1 MPVNRMVSAIE
12 EEIESLSPESDH
24 TEISSVTAK
33 IAKLP
38 TAALQNKLAVKL
50 AYKTKQQITD
60 VKQDI
65 RTIKEGGGTH
75 GKPIGYFPGLID
87 ICLNAENKTAF
98 LQIDDTG
105 HPVLSES
112 CEVNGEIV
120 SPPGAHHFQF
130 KLPRAEEVMRLCYED
145 DQTLWNDIDGFI
157 GNHVYLDD
165 GQRALLTAYV
175 LLTYL
180 HDHREIYYCPI
191 IMLFAAPERGKS
203 RAGRCLT
210 YICFRGLHLIDL
222 REANIIRYA
231 DHQHAMLFF
240 DLKDIMKKAAMTNCE
255 DLLLLRYEKGAKAGR
270 VLFPDQGPFQD
281 MKHFDIYGPTLIASN
296 QPPDHILGSRCVSI
310 NMPNKPGAYA
320 NPKPQDG
327 LELKERMT
335 AFRAAHL
342 NESLTD
348 IDPLPGLEGRLWDIT
363 KPLFQ
368 MCLLAHPESLG
379 LLHKTILGVAGEQTE
394 SRKQT
399 YEGRIVGIIKE
410 LSDRN
415 GLNGQSSWHIDTADI
430 TRTYNSNL
438 NPQHQVSAQFIG
450 VKVKSLSLTT
460 RKVKGFS
467 QVLLDQEGFRKLLTQ
482 YGYLEV
488 PVTPATAIQV
498 PLPLSSNSTSEPP
511 PEQSLPDS
519 QPKIE

>member
-1 MPVNRMVSAIE
+1 
-12 EEIESLSPESDH
+12 
-24 TEISSVTAK
+24 
-33 IAKLP
+33 
-38 TAALQNKLAVKL
+38 
-50 AYKTKQQITD
+50 
-60 VKQDI
+60 
-65 RTIKEGGGTH
+65 
-75 GKPIGYFPGLID
+75 
-87 ICLNAENKTAF
+87 
-98 LQIDDTG
+98 
-105 HPVLSES
+105 
-112 CEVNGEIV
+112 
-120 SPPGAHHFQF
+120 
-130 KLPRAEEVMRLCYED
+130 
-145 DQTLWNDIDGFI
+145 
-157 GNHVYLDD
+157 
-165 GQRALLTAYV
+165 
-175 LLTYL
+175 
-180 HDHREIYYCPI
+180 
-191 IMLFAAPERGKS
+191 MLFAAPERGKS